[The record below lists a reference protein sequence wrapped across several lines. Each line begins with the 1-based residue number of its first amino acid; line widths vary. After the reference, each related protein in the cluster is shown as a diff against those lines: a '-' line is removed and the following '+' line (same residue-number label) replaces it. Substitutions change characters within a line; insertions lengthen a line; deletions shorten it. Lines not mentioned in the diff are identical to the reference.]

1 MVVANTIFINFK
13 FTTII
18 MVFRKLKAEAEIAI
32 RHLKVLKAVMEKQP
46 IGIFKLSDILGMPK
60 HRVRYSLRVLEQ
72 SGIIVPTQYGAMVR
86 DEGYDKIEEMKKD
99 IDELKNMIKDIEE
112 ILKEL

>member
-1 MVVANTIFINFK
+1 
-13 FTTII
+13 
-18 MVFRKLKAEAEIAI
+18 MVFRKLKSEAEIAI

-46 IGIFKLSDILGMPK
+46 IGIFKLSDLLDMPK

-72 SGIIVPTQYGAMVR
+72 SGIIVPTQYGAMIR

-99 IDELKNMIKDIEE
+99 VNELKDMIQNIEE
-112 ILKEL
+112 ILNEL

>member
-1 MVVANTIFINFK
+1 
-13 FTTII
+13 

-32 RHLKVLKAVMEKQP
+32 RHLQVLKAVMEKQP
-46 IGIFKLSDILGMPK
+46 IGIFKLSDILDMPK

-72 SGIIVPTQYGAMVR
+72 SGIIVPTQYGAMIK

-99 IDELKNMIKDIEE
+99 IEEIKSMIQEIEE
-112 ILKEL
+112 ILKDL